1 MWEKWGCMG
10 MGSGMNDTEWVL
22 TELNEY
28 YRIYKGMRLFIKVK
42 GDYSKLYI
50 WDWHRRRCLD
60 VWFDGRVRRDYK
72 DEVEDVQKGME
83 ARANE
88 WIEMMADGYYDYFE
102 PDEDDSILGFDD
114 RGEAQ

>member
-1 MWEKWGCMG
+1 
-10 MGSGMNDTEWVL
+10 
-22 TELNEY
+22 
-28 YRIYKGMRLFIKVK
+28 MRLFIKVK
-42 GDYSKLYI
+42 GDYGKLCI

-114 RGEAQ
+114 WGEAQ